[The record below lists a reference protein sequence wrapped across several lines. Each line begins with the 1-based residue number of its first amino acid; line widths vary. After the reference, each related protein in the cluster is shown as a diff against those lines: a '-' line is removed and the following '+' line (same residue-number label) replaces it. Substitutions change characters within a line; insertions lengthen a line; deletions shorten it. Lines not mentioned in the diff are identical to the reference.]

1 MRYNQIDAMYEKGTT
16 RTTHGMIGRSCALMV
31 DSVHQS
37 KLWVIFIVVHSKL
50 PKKQL
55 LLSMPVISS
64 DSSDS
69 WWLLLPDCVMKA
81 VILVLH
87 WL

>member
-37 KLWVIFIVVHSKL
+37 KLWVIFIVVHSTL
-50 PKKQL
+50 DADENATSCVRIVCMSNCL
-55 LLSMPVISS
+55 LLVGRGMDAYNTEWTMYV
-64 DSSDS
+64 
-69 WWLLLPDCVMKA
+69 
-81 VILVLH
+81 
-87 WL
+87 